1 MKKAQI
7 LTLVRII
14 IYAAYLL
21 ALSLVF
27 LYDARSTEGKFY
39 ENSLTEYFQEG
50 TFLLTVLAYLFCTFN
65 YKNTAPLSLLLGG
78 FFLMAFIR
86 EFDAVLDAYVYDGAW
101 QTLVLLVIALV
112 GYRSFQS
119 RKPLLETIPDYMVSY
134 PFGLMIGGML
144 VTFIYS
150 RLFGETIMWKA
161 VMEENY
167 VRDVK
172 NAVEESVE
180 LLGDSIILFAGLEFI
195 FWAKGKNS

>member
-86 EFDAVLDAYVYDGAW
+86 EFDAVLDA
-101 QTLVLLVIALV
+101 
-112 GYRSFQS
+112 
-119 RKPLLETIPDYMVSY
+119 
-134 PFGLMIGGML
+134 
-144 VTFIYS
+144 
-150 RLFGETIMWKA
+150 
-161 VMEENY
+161 
-167 VRDVK
+167 
-172 NAVEESVE
+172 
-180 LLGDSIILFAGLEFI
+180 
-195 FWAKGKNS
+195 

>member
-1 MKKAQI
+1 MTKDQI
-7 LTLVRII
+7 FKIARII
-14 IYAAYLL
+14 FYSGYLL
-21 ALSLVF
+21 SLSLVF
-27 LYDARSTEGKFY
+27 LYDARSTTGKFY

-50 TFLLTVLAYLFCTFN
+50 TFFLTVLAYLFCTINFRE
-65 YKNTAPLSLLLGG
+65 TASISLLIGG

-101 QTLVLLVIALV
+101 QTLVLMVILFV
-112 GYRSFQS
+112 GYRTYRSWKSIQGI
-119 RKPLLETIPDYMVSY
+119 IPNYMASY

-150 RLFGETIMWKA
+150 RLFGETIMWKT
-161 VMEENY
+161 VMEEHY
-167 VRDVK
+167 IRDVK

-195 FWAKGKNS
+195 FWAKNQDS